1 MIRFFQF
8 GRYTA
13 YPVQHDWWYL
23 VKIYHGWVFMQNHF
37 EESNGP
43 QKHTERWLTFV
54 LQRICLTRQ
63 YSALLR
69 RLGWLVYSA
78 ILVFLLIFW
87 KIQKVQL
94 KQIRRVSHT
103 WRAVSGV
110 RQCPTWNS
118 WQDLEGLLILSLP
131 LIYCARHAPHGP
143 TEVQT
148 FCPPLWSFAQ
158 RFALYVFCKTFIHC
172 LLLTAQVACS

>member
-8 GRYTA
+8 GGYTA

-37 EESNGP
+37 EESNGQ

-54 LQRICLTRQ
+54 LQRICLMGQ
-63 YSALLR
+63 YPALLR
-69 RLGWLVYSA
+69 RLGWLVYSV

-87 KIQKVQL
+87 EIQKVQV

-143 TEVQT
+143 HRGSDFLSTSLIFCST
-148 FCPPLWSFAQ
+148 FC
-158 RFALYVFCKTFIHC
+158 TMHC

>member
-13 YPVQHDWWYL
+13 PGATRL
-23 VKIYHGWVFMQNHF
+23 VIFGKDLPWSGFYAKSFWGKSWSTKTQ
-37 EESNGP
+37 
-43 QKHTERWLTFV
+43 TERWPTFV
-54 LQRICLTRQ
+54 LQWICLTRQ
-63 YSALLR
+63 YSALL
-69 RLGWLVYSA
+69 GEVGVAGVYCYPCIFID
-78 ILVFLLIFW
+78 ILENI
-87 KIQKVQL
+87 KL

-110 RQCPTWNS
+110 RQCPAWNS

-143 TEVQT
+143 HRGSNFLSTSLIFRST
-148 FCPPLWSFAQ
+148 FC
-158 RFALYVFCKTFIHC
+158 TMHC
-172 LLLTAQVACS
+172 SLLR

>member
-8 GRYTA
+8 GGYTA

-37 EESNGP
+37 EG
-43 QKHTERWLTFV
+43 WLTCV
-54 LQRICLTRQ
+54 LQWICLTRQ

-87 KIQKVQL
+87 KIQKVQV

-110 RQCPTWNS
+110 RQCPAWNS

-143 TEVQT
+143 HRGSDFLSTSLIFRST
-148 FCPPLWSFAQ
+148 FC
-158 RFALYVFCKTFIHC
+158 TMHC
-172 LLLTAQVACS
+172 SLLTAQVACSLIVSW